1 MISETLYVWIYLSQ
15 ATESVVAG
23 RLDIEKTAAGTIG
36 HFTYGQSYL
45 ARAEAIPL
53 DPVALPLAR
62 GVTDFSALSGF
73 PGCVLDS
80 CPDRWGMKVI
90 DRLDGAKTYPIG
102 YILMNDPGRAGALA
116 FSRSAEH
123 RPSELESRQFSLEE
137 LWAAA
142 NAVESNRDVDP
153 ELLKALHPGTGGAR
167 PKCNVVDQDSVWIA
181 KFPSILDSTRISIP
195 RLEHATMRLAEQC
208 GIRSAETRLEKVGGQ
223 DVCMVKRFDR
233 TVDGDQIYRKA
244 FLSARSLFY
253 ADPAFA
259 TVGTGSYG
267 RIARWLQRYGQTE
280 REEVFRRMV
289 FNVAVRN
296 SDDHELN
303 HGLVYAGRGSF
314 DLSPAYDIVPLL
326 TPHQVHHH
334 ALLIGDSSAGTVE
347 NLLSGIDAF
356 GLNRGDALGIIA
368 DIESRIK
375 SCWQEVFYE
384 AGFDDNELRLVEKIF
399 QPIPLQE
406 STRAA
411 TIPGGPSRKR
421 SKGVAK

>member
-1 MISETLYVWIYLSQ
+1 MMISDTVYVWIYLPQ
-15 ATESVVAG
+15 ATEPVVAG
-23 RLDIEKTAAGTIG
+23 RLEIEKTAAGTIG

-53 DPVALPLAR
+53 DPVVLPLAR
-62 GVTDFSALSGF
+62 GVTELSALSGF

-90 DRLDGAKTYPIG
+90 DRLDGSKAYPIG
-102 YILMNDPGRAGALA
+102 YLLMNDPGRAGALS
-116 FSRSAEH
+116 FTRSAEGH
-123 RPSELESRQFSLEE
+123 PRELESRQFSLEQ
-137 LWAAA
+137 LLAAA

-167 PKCNVVDQDSVWIA
+167 PKCNVVDQDGVWIA
-181 KFPSILDSTRISIP
+181 KFPSIQDSTRISIP
-195 RLEHATMRLAEQC
+195 RLEHATMRLADQC
-208 GIRSAETRLEKVGGQ
+208 GIRAAETRFEKVGEK
-223 DVCMVKRFDR
+223 DVCLVKRFDR
-233 TVDGDQIYRKA
+233 SMDDDQIYRKA
-244 FLSARSLFY
+244 FLSARSVFY

-259 TVGTGSYG
+259 SVGTGSYG

-314 DLSPAYDIVPLL
+314 NLSPAYDIVPVL

-347 NLLSGIDAF
+347 NLLSGIEAF
-356 GLNRGDALGIIA
+356 GLNRNDALGIIA
-368 DIESRIK
+368 DIESKIK
-375 SCWQEVFYE
+375 GCWQEVFYA
-384 AGFDDNELRLVEKIF
+384 AGFGDNELRVVEDIF
-399 QPIPLQE
+399 RPIPLQE
-406 STRAA
+406 R
-411 TIPGGPSRKR
+411 
-421 SKGVAK
+421 

>member
-1 MISETLYVWIYLSQ
+1 MMISDTVYVWIYLPQ
-15 ATESVVAG
+15 ATEPVVAG
-23 RLDIEKTAAGTIG
+23 RLDIQKTAAGTIG

-53 DPVALPLAR
+53 DPVVLPLAR
-62 GVTDFSALSGF
+62 GVTELSALSGF

-90 DRLDGAKTYPIG
+90 DRLDGSKVYPIG

-116 FSRSAEH
+116 FSRSAEE
-123 RPSELESRQFSLEE
+123 RPHELESRQFSLEQ
-137 LWAAA
+137 LGAAA
-142 NAVESNRDVDP
+142 NAVELNRDVDP
-153 ELLKALHPGTGGAR
+153 ELLKALHPGTGGSR
-167 PKCNVVDQDSVWIA
+167 PKCNVVDQAGVWIA
-181 KFPSILDSTRISIP
+181 KFPSFQDSTRISIP
-195 RLEHATMRLAEQC
+195 RLEHATMKLADQC
-208 GIRSAETRLEKVGGQ
+208 GIRTAETRIEKVGEK
-223 DVCMVKRFDR
+223 DVCLVKRFDR
-233 TVDGDQIYRKA
+233 TVDDGQIYRKA
-244 FLSARSLFY
+244 FLSARSMFY

-259 TVGTGSYG
+259 SVGTGSYG

-356 GLNRGDALGIIA
+356 GLNRDDALGIIT
-368 DIESRIK
+368 DIESKIK

-384 AGFDDNELRLVEKIF
+384 AGFGDNELRVVEDIF
-399 QPIPLQE
+399 RPIPLQE
-406 STRAA
+406 ITRL
-411 TIPGGPSRKR
+411 
-421 SKGVAK
+421 

>member
-1 MISETLYVWIYLSQ
+1 MMISDTVYVWIYLPQ
-15 ATESVVAG
+15 ATEPVVAG
-23 RLDIEKTAAGTIG
+23 RLEIEKTAAGTIG

-45 ARAEAIPL
+45 AREEAIPL
-53 DPVALPLAR
+53 DPVVLPLAR
-62 GVTDFSALSGF
+62 GVTELSALSGF

-90 DRLDGAKTYPIG
+90 DRLDGSKAYPIG
-102 YILMNDPGRAGALA
+102 YLLMNDPGRAGALS
-116 FSRSAEH
+116 FTRSAEGH
-123 RPSELESRQFSLEE
+123 PRELESRQFSLEQ
-137 LWAAA
+137 LLAAA

-167 PKCNVVDQDSVWIA
+167 PKCNVVDQDGVWIA
-181 KFPSILDSTRISIP
+181 KFPSIQDSTRISIP
-195 RLEHATMRLAEQC
+195 RLEHATMRLADQC
-208 GIRSAETRLEKVGGQ
+208 GIRAAETRFEKVGEK
-223 DVCMVKRFDR
+223 DVCLVKRFDR
-233 TVDGDQIYRKA
+233 SMDDDQIYRKA
-244 FLSARSLFY
+244 FLSARSVFY

-259 TVGTGSYG
+259 SVGTGSYG

-314 DLSPAYDIVPLL
+314 NLSPAYDIVPVL

-347 NLLSGIDAF
+347 NLLSGIEAF
-356 GLNRGDALGIIA
+356 GLNRNDALGIIA
-368 DIESRIK
+368 DIESKIK
-375 SCWQEVFYE
+375 GCWQEVFYA
-384 AGFDDNELRLVEKIF
+384 AGFSDNELRVVEDIF
-399 QPIPLQE
+399 RPIPLQE
-406 STRAA
+406 R
-411 TIPGGPSRKR
+411 
-421 SKGVAK
+421 

>member
-1 MISETLYVWIYLSQ
+1 MISEAVYVWIYLPQ
-15 ATESVVAG
+15 ATVPVVAG
-23 RLDIEKTAAGTIG
+23 RLDVEKTAAGTIG

-45 ARAEAIPL
+45 ARTEAIPL

-62 GVTDFSALSGF
+62 GVTELSALSGF

-90 DRLDGAKTYPIG
+90 DRLDGSKIYPMG

-116 FSRSAEH
+116 FSRSAEE
-123 RPSELESRQFSLEE
+123 RPHELESRQFSLEE
-137 LWAAA
+137 LGAAA
-142 NAVESNRDVDP
+142 NAVELNRDVDP

-167 PKCNVVDQDSVWIA
+167 PKCNVVDQDGVWIA
-181 KFPSILDSTRISIP
+181 KFPSIQDSTRISIP
-195 RLEHATMRLAEQC
+195 RLEHATMKLADQC
-208 GIRSAETRLEKVGGQ
+208 GIRTAETRIEKVGEK
-223 DVCMVKRFDR
+223 DVCLVKRFDR
-233 TVDGDQIYRKA
+233 TVDDDQIYRKA
-244 FLSARSLFY
+244 FLSARSVFY

-259 TVGTGSYG
+259 SVGTGSYG

-314 DLSPAYDIVPLL
+314 NLSPAYDIVPVL

-347 NLLSGIDAF
+347 NLLSGTEAF
-356 GLNRGDALGIIA
+356 GLNRNKALGIIA
-368 DIESRIK
+368 DIESQIK
-375 SCWQEVFYE
+375 GCWQEVFYE
-384 AGFDDNELRLVEKIF
+384 AGFGDNELRVVEDILR
-399 QPIPLQE
+399 PIPLQ
-406 STRAA
+406 
-411 TIPGGPSRKR
+411 
-421 SKGVAK
+421 

>member
-1 MISETLYVWIYLSQ
+1 MMISEAVYVWIYLPQ
-15 ATESVVAG
+15 ATVPVVAG
-23 RLDIEKTAAGTIG
+23 RLDVEKTAAGTIG

-45 ARAEAIPL
+45 ARTEAIPL

-62 GVTDFSALSGF
+62 GVTELSALSGF

-90 DRLDGAKTYPIG
+90 DRLDGSKIYPMG

-116 FSRSAEH
+116 FSRSAEE
-123 RPSELESRQFSLEE
+123 RPHELESRQFSLEE
-137 LWAAA
+137 LGAAA
-142 NAVESNRDVDP
+142 NAVELNRDVDP

-167 PKCNVVDQDSVWIA
+167 PKCNVVDQDGVWIA
-181 KFPSILDSTRISIP
+181 KFPSIQDSTRISIP
-195 RLEHATMRLAEQC
+195 RLEHATMKLADQC
-208 GIRSAETRLEKVGGQ
+208 GIRTAETRIEKVGEK
-223 DVCMVKRFDR
+223 DVCLVKRFDR
-233 TVDGDQIYRKA
+233 TVDDDQIYRKA
-244 FLSARSLFY
+244 FLSARSVFY

-259 TVGTGSYG
+259 SVGTGSYG

-314 DLSPAYDIVPLL
+314 NLSPAYDIVPVL

-347 NLLSGIDAF
+347 NLLSGTEAF
-356 GLNRGDALGIIA
+356 GLNRNKALGIIA
-368 DIESRIK
+368 DIESQIK
-375 SCWQEVFYE
+375 GCWQEVFYE
-384 AGFDDNELRLVEKIF
+384 AGFGDNELRVVEDILR
-399 QPIPLQE
+399 PIPLQ
-406 STRAA
+406 
-411 TIPGGPSRKR
+411 
-421 SKGVAK
+421 

>member
-1 MISETLYVWIYLSQ
+1 MMISETLYVWIYLPQ
-15 ATESVVAG
+15 ATEPVVAG

-62 GVTDFSALSGF
+62 GVTDFTVLSGF

-90 DRLDGAKTYPIG
+90 DRLDGAKTYPSG

-116 FSRSAEH
+116 FSRSAQE
-123 RPSELESRQFSLEE
+123 RPRELQSRQFSLEE
-137 LWAAA
+137 LLAAA
-142 NAVESNRDVDP
+142 NAVESNGDVDP

-167 PKCNVVDQDSVWIA
+167 PKCNVVDQHGVWIA
-181 KFPSILDSTRISIP
+181 KFPSIQDSPRISIP
-195 RLEHATMRLAEQC
+195 HLEHATMRLADQC
-208 GIRSAETRLEKVGGQ
+208 GIRVAETRLEKVADK
-223 DVCMVKRFDR
+223 DVCLVKRFDR
-233 TVDGDQIYRKA
+233 VVDGDQIYRKA
-244 FLSARSLFY
+244 FLSARSVFY
-253 ADPAFA
+253 ADPAYA
-259 TVGTGSYG
+259 SVGTGSYG
-267 RIARWLQRYGQTE
+267 RIARWLQRYGQAD

-303 HGLVYAGRGSF
+303 HGLVYGRGSF
-314 DLSPAYDIVPLL
+314 DLAPAYDICPVL

-347 NLLSGIDAF
+347 NLLSGIEAF
-356 GLNRGDALGIIA
+356 GLNRNDAGGIIA
-368 DIESRIK
+368 DIESKIRG
-375 SCWQEVFYE
+375 CWQEVFYE
-384 AGFDDNELRLVEKIF
+384 AGFGDDELRTVENIF
-399 QPIPLQE
+399 RPIPL
-406 STRAA
+406 
-411 TIPGGPSRKR
+411 
-421 SKGVAK
+421 